1 MIDSLGQAGVK
12 ETAGGEDGECLDF
25 QEATSQIRAQ
35 NPAMMESFLSV
46 NVAIHYLKRDYG
58 SSDQNLSQIVLLMFS
73 LSESTCQSYNNDIT
87 RKKNRPLRYFNYY
100 CILNLLRKE
109 TGSVFKPH
117 LRLFL
122 SKIFKAC
129 TLSITANKINHYW
142 DEITKL
148 NENNS
153 YFHERW
159 RYQDRGKKS

>member
-1 MIDSLGQAGVK
+1 
-12 ETAGGEDGECLDF
+12 
-25 QEATSQIRAQ
+25 
-35 NPAMMESFLSV
+35 MMKAREREHKSCSRHV
-46 NVAIHYLKRDYG
+46 N
-58 SSDQNLSQIVLLMFS
+58 
-73 LSESTCQSYNNDIT
+73 CQTQRS
-87 RKKNRPLRYFNYY
+87 
-100 CILNLLRKE
+100 CLRKE

-129 TLSITANKINHYW
+129 TLSIIANKINHYW

>member
-1 MIDSLGQAGVK
+1 
-12 ETAGGEDGECLDF
+12 
-25 QEATSQIRAQ
+25 
-35 NPAMMESFLSV
+35 
-46 NVAIHYLKRDYG
+46 
-58 SSDQNLSQIVLLMFS
+58 MFS
-73 LSESTCQSYNNDIT
+73 LSESTSQSYNNEKINNDMSLA
-87 RKKNRPLRYFNYY
+87 KKNRPLRYFNYN

-122 SKIFKAC
+122 SKIFKAS

>member
-1 MIDSLGQAGVK
+1 
-12 ETAGGEDGECLDF
+12 
-25 QEATSQIRAQ
+25 
-35 NPAMMESFLSV
+35 
-46 NVAIHYLKRDYG
+46 
-58 SSDQNLSQIVLLMFS
+58 MFS
-73 LSESTCQSYNNDIT
+73 LSESTCQSYNNEKINNDISLAK
-87 RKKNRPLRYFNYY
+87 KKNRPLRYFNYN